1 MKIIEPSVEILQ
13 YPEATDKIGVCKFL
27 EKIGRTCYK
36 SEDKITDDSY
46 KKMID
51 NLIKN
56 RHTSVLEHY
65 TYIARIDENFFINII
80 NNMDFM
86 NPYNKFVN
94 ITRYREN
101 TNWSYLM
108 SYSLAT
114 KINMDK
120 MYNDHLSLIIDQL
133 ERMSDNGTKVFL
145 TQEEILKLSTPERL
159 RHQYITVKFICDR
172 GLMAEITRHRQASFS
187 VESTRYANY
196 SLDKFGNEI
205 TVICPFN
212 KDEVSTTA
220 YERWYSACKTAEDIY
235 IQLTTDENSANKDG
249 VIKPQIA
256 RSVLPNSLK
265 TEIVMTA
272 PLWSWINFFNLRMA
286 PNAHPQMQELA
297 TMLFNK
303 LIEHGE
309 YKILDSFV
317 ND

>member
-1 MKIIEPSVEILQ
+1 
-13 YPEATDKIGVCKFL
+13 
-27 EKIGRTCYK
+27 
-36 SEDKITDDSY
+36 
-46 KKMID
+46 
-51 NLIKN
+51 
-56 RHTSVLEHY
+56 
-65 TYIARIDENFFINII
+65 
-80 NNMDFM
+80 
-86 NPYNKFVN
+86 
-94 ITRYREN
+94 
-101 TNWSYLM
+101 
-108 SYSLAT
+108 
-114 KINMDK
+114 

-133 ERMSDNGTKVFL
+133 ERMSNNGTKVFL
-145 TQEEILKLSTPERL
+145 TQGEILQLSTAERL

-212 KDEVSTTA
+212 RDEVSTTV

-286 PNAHPQMQELA
+286 PSAHPQMQELA